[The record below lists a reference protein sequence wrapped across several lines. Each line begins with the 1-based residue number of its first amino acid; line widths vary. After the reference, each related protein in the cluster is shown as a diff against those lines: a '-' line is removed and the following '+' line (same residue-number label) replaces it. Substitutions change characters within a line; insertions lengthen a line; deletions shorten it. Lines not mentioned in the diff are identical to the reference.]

1 LFLLS
6 GIIGLGVGFV
16 VWLLASHWVAVYIA
30 GVEDRQPALVGSKQL
45 RAREAA
51 ICGALFLA
59 CLALAFWIAR
69 LVWIQAK

>member
-1 LFLLS
+1 LFLLG
-6 GIIGLGVGFV
+6 GIIGLTVGFV
-16 VWLLASHWVAVYIA
+16 VWLVASHWVAVYIA

-45 RAREAA
+45 RVMEAV

-69 LVWIQAK
+69 LVWVQAK

>member
-16 VWLLASHWVAVYIA
+16 IWLVASHWVAAYIA

-45 RAREAA
+45 RAMEAI

-59 CLALAFWIAR
+59 CLTLAFWIAR

>member
-16 VWLLASHWVAVYIA
+16 VWLVASHWVAVYIA

-45 RAREAA
+45 RAREAV
-51 ICGALFLA
+51 ICSALFLA